1 MQRTTKTHKIDLRLG
16 TCEKVKGDRNRIAQV
31 LTNLISNAIKYFPL
45 ANKIIITTSCSNNT
59 L

>member
-16 TCEKVKGDRNRIAQV
+16 TREKVKGDRNRIAQV

-45 ANKIIITTSCSNNT
+45 ANIF